1 VVSPGPLAS
10 VVREAL
16 AEVTD
21 PELPVLTIEDL
32 GVLRDVKVGED
43 GRVEVTITPTYSG
56 CPAIDVIRHDV
67 ERVLAGHGWDGAVV
81 RTVLSPAWT
90 TDWMSDDGRRR
101 LREFGIA
108 PPGPV
113 APVGAV
119 AVDLVRCPRCGSAET
134 RLVSRFGSTPCMA
147 LRACRRCLEPFD
159 HFKPL

>member
-1 VVSPGPLAS
+1 VVSLGPVESA
-10 VVREAL
+10 VREAL

-32 GVLRDVKVGED
+32 GVLRDVTVDQD

-56 CPAIDVIRHDV
+56 CPAMDVIRGDV
-67 ERVLAGHGWDGAVV
+67 ERVLAGHGWDNAVV

-90 TDWMSDDGRRR
+90 TGWMSDEGRRK
-101 LREFGIA
+101 LAEFGIA
-108 PPGPV
+108 PPGP
-113 APVGAV
+113 V

-134 RLVSRFGSTPCMA
+134 RLVSRFGSTPCKA
-147 LRACRRCLEPFD
+147 LRACRRCLEPFE